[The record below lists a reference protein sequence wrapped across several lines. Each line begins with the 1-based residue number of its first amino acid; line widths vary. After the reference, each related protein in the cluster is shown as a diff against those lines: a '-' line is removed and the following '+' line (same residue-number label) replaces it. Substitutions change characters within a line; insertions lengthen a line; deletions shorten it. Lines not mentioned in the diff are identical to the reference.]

1 MILRQL
7 FIRGFGKWENATFAF
22 SPGFNLIEAPNEA
35 GKTTLLEALLAALYG
50 LKRDYVSQR
59 KYLPQYERYKPWTAK
74 AYGTVVEYEV
84 LGQVYRL
91 ERNLDRQK
99 DESRLYLLPEMAD
112 ITRQYP
118 QDKRR
123 ERNFVEG
130 QIGLNR
136 TLFEQVAI
144 LHPLPVEHA
153 DHLLD
158 HLRGLSAYGDETSV
172 APLVEALEREIRAI
186 GKTERGQTPYA
197 TVLRELRKATAEWER
212 AQQRAQ
218 RLRRLEQE
226 HREACQ
232 RLAEAERA
240 VAACEERLAHVRAEM
255 RRLDALR
262 AREQE
267 RQVLLERRQR
277 AAEALA
283 EWNDAV
289 EQLAQLDAAL
299 AEVRHA
305 AAYQPGDAERA
316 RELADRVARAE
327 QSAAEVEGRLS
338 AIREALK
345 ALEKGNAYTVDWS
358 AVSDADWQ
366 AYERAVERW
375 QEATARL
382 AQLGEESGQ
391 VPGAVDEA
399 ERAALRGALRALEAH
414 QAELRA
420 LKEKQAEAEGRRAAA
435 EAERAALRA
444 QQNQRRELARR
455 VAEKEGRL
463 RQLRERQARAS
474 GRGIRRVGL
483 ALGAAF
489 LALGGVLLLWQ
500 PLWGVLLAAIGVLGL
515 VAVGWYGRS
524 AAPADETRAVVDVL
538 TREWEAD
545 QAALAAL
552 PTEEEIARRAED
564 LERQMADAA
573 REAEE
578 VARLVRGKERAV
590 EQLLAQWN
598 CADAEAFYALY
609 HEALREADER
619 ERLRLLRDELQ
630 RQKAR
635 AWETLAACLEAWGVT
650 PEADDPVGQAARLRA
665 ERSAYAE
672 DAAKR
677 EALAREQAVLHQ
689 RWTEVQ
695 AELEA
700 DRAALAAILARNGVD
715 TVEALAERDAAHR
728 RWTALMVAR
737 SSAAER
743 LEALKREA
751 DGAAREAALV
761 KVEEALALLSGAATA
776 AGEAEPDP
784 TGTDEA
790 ECEGRTVPPSPLKAS
805 GETDAVARISARLE
819 ALRREEEALKEEL
832 SRHAAERDRLRA
844 AASRL
849 QGEMAALEGDGPELA
864 DLRSRLDVLG
874 AEVRRLDDK
883 REALE
888 RGLALLREVAK
899 AMHRDVAPILN
910 RHASEVMA
918 RITAGRYDVRVN
930 PNERMAITAIE
941 QETQS
946 ARPQDVLSRGT
957 SDQLYFALR
966 VALLKRFSYR
976 TPLPALLDD
985 SFAHYDD
992 ERLLRALAYLGEL
1005 AKTHQVLLFTCRD
1018 RERAALREL
1027 GIPFTA
1033 IPLVREPV
1041 RAVQDA

>member
-7 FIRGFGKWENATFAF
+7 FIRGFGKWENATFTF

-136 TLFEQVAI
+136 TLFEQVAV

-158 HLRGLSAYGDETSV
+158 HLRGLSAIGDETSV

-186 GKTERGQTPYA
+186 GKTDRGQTPYA
-197 TVLRELRKATAEWER
+197 TVLREMREVTAEWER
-212 AQQRAQ
+212 AQQRAE

-226 HREACQ
+226 HREARQ

-277 AAEALA
+277 AAEALS
-283 EWNDAV
+283 EWTDAV
-289 EQLAQLDAAL
+289 EHLSQLDKAL
-299 AEVRHA
+299 AEVSHA

-316 RELADRVARAE
+316 RELAERVARAE
-327 QSAAEVEGRLS
+327 QSAAELEGRLS
-338 AIREALK
+338 AIREALE
-345 ALEKGNAYTVDWS
+345 ALEERNAFTVDWG

-382 AQLGEESGQ
+382 AQLGGEYGQ
-391 VPGAVDEA
+391 TPSPVDQA

-420 LKEKQAEAEGRRAAA
+420 LKERQAEAERRRAAA

-474 GRGIRRVGL
+474 GKGIRRVGL
-483 ALGAAF
+483 ALGAAI
-489 LALGGVLLLWQ
+489 LTLGGALLLWQ
-500 PLWGVLLAAIGVLGL
+500 PLWGVLLAAIGVLEL

-524 AAPADETRAVVDVL
+524 AAPANETRAVLDVL

-552 PTEEEIARRAED
+552 PTEEEIARREAD

-578 VARLVRGKERAV
+578 AARLVRGKERAV

-609 HEALREADER
+609 HEALREADEG
-619 ERLRLLRDELQ
+619 ERKRLLRDELQ
-630 RQKAR
+630 RQKAN
-635 AWETLAACLEAWGVT
+635 AWETLATCLAAWGVT

-665 ERSAYAE
+665 ERNAYAE
-672 DAAKR
+672 AAAKR
-677 EALAREQAVLHQ
+677 EALAREQAILHQ
-689 RWTEVQ
+689 RWTEVR

-700 DRAALAAILARNGVD
+700 DRAALADILARNGVD
-715 TVEALAERDAAHR
+715 TVEELARRAAEHR
-728 RWTALMVAR
+728 RWTELMAAR

-743 LEALKREA
+743 LEALRREA
-751 DGAAREAALV
+751 DGAAREAALAA
-761 KVEEALALLSGAATA
+761 VEEALASLSAAAAAEGDTA
-776 AGEAEPDP
+776 SGHAEAQEADGDAPDP
-784 TGTDEA
+784 VPAGGS
-790 ECEGRTVPPSPLKAS
+790 EGA
-805 GETDAVARISARLE
+805 GDALARISVRLE

-849 QGEMAALEGDGPELA
+849 QGEMAALESEGPGPA
-864 DLRSRLDVLG
+864 DLRSRLDALH
-874 AEVRRLDDK
+874 AEARRLDDK

-888 RGLALLREVAK
+888 RGLALLREVAQTV
-899 AMHRDVAPILN
+899 HRDVAPVLN
-910 RHASEVMA
+910 RYAAEVMA
-918 RITAGRYDVRVN
+918 RITAGRYDVRIN

-992 ERLLRALAYLGEL
+992 ERLMRALAYLGEL

-1018 RERAALREL
+1018 RERAFLRQL

-1033 IPLVREPV
+1033 IPLARDPV
-1041 RAVQDA
+1041 SAARDA

>member
-1 MILRQL
+1 MIVRQL
-7 FIRGFGKWENATFAF
+7 FIRGFGKWENATFTF

-59 KYLPQYERYKPWTAK
+59 KFLPQYERYKPWTAK

-99 DESRLYLLPEMAD
+99 DESRLFLLPEMAD

-118 QDKRR
+118 QDRRR

-136 TLFEQVAI
+136 TLFEQVAV

-158 HLRGLSAYGDETSV
+158 HLRGLSAFGDETSV

-186 GKTERGQTPYA
+186 GKTDRGQTPYA
-197 TVLRELRKATAEWER
+197 VVLREMREVTAEWER
-212 AQQRAQ
+212 AQQRAA
-218 RLRRLEQE
+218 RLRALEQE
-226 HREACQ
+226 HRRVRTQ
-232 RLAEAERA
+232 LAEVERV
-240 VAACEERLAHVRAEM
+240 VAACEERLARVRAEM

-267 RQVLLERRQR
+267 RQVLLERHQR
-277 AAEALA
+277 AVAALA
-283 EWNDAV
+283 EWNEAV
-289 EQLAQLDAAL
+289 EQLAQLDKAL
-299 AEVRHA
+299 AEVSHA
-305 AAYQPGDAERA
+305 AAYRPGDAERA

-327 QSAAEVEGRLS
+327 QAVAEWEARLAAVT
-338 AIREALK
+338 EALK
-345 ALEKGNAYTVDWS
+345 ELEKDTPFTVDWL
-358 AVSDADWQ
+358 AVSAADWQ

-382 AQLGEESGQ
+382 AQVGEEKGHA
-391 VPGAVDEA
+391 PGAVDQG

-420 LKEKQAEAEGRRAAA
+420 LKERLAEAQRRRAAF
-435 EAERAALRA
+435 EARRAALRD
-444 QQNQRRELARR
+444 QQQQRADLARR
-455 VAEKEGRL
+455 VADKEVRL
-463 RQLRERQARAS
+463 RELRQRQARS
-474 GRGIRRVGL
+474 GGKGIRRVGF

-489 LALGGVLLLWQ
+489 LALGGALALWR
-500 PLWGVLLAAIGVLGL
+500 PLWGVLLAALGL
-515 VAVGWYGRS
+515 AGLATGLRFR
-524 AAPADETRAVVDVL
+524 AAANGEETRAVLELL

-545 QAALAAL
+545 RQALATL
-552 PTEEEIARRAED
+552 PTEDELARDDAE
-564 LERQMADAA
+564 LERQITEAT

-578 VARLVRGKERAV
+578 TARLVRGKERAV

-598 CADAEAFYALY
+598 CADAEDFYALY
-609 HEALREADER
+609 HDTLREADER
-619 ERLRLLRDELQ
+619 ERQRLLREELQ
-630 RQKAR
+630 RQKGR
-635 AWETLAACLEAWGVT
+635 AWETLAALLAAWGVV
-650 PEADDPVGQAARLRA
+650 PEARDPVGQAERLRI
-665 ERSAYAE
+665 ERNAYAE
-672 DAAKR
+672 AEAKR
-677 EALAREQAVLHQ
+677 AALERERAALEQ
-689 RWTEVQ
+689 RLAEVR

-700 DRAALAAILARNGVD
+700 DRAALADILARNGVK
-715 TVEALAERDAAHR
+715 TVEALAERAAAHR
-728 RWTALMVAR
+728 RWTALTAAR
-737 SSAAER
+737 SSVAER
-743 LEALKREA
+743 LEAL
-751 DGAAREAALV
+751 AREGDGRARQAALAE
-761 KVEEALALLSGAATA
+761 VEEALASLSGVAAA
-776 AGEAEPDP
+776 EGEPASGQDVGEEAEEDP
-784 TGTDEA
+784 HAQDSASRGA
-790 ECEGRTVPPSPLKAS
+790 EER
-805 GETDAVARISARLE
+805 VARISARLV

-832 SRHAAERDRLRA
+832 SRHAADRDRLRA
-844 AASRL
+844 DASRL
-849 QGEMAALEGDGPELA
+849 QGEMAALEGDGPGPA
-864 DLRSRLDVLG
+864 DLRSRLEALR
-874 AEVRRLDDK
+874 AEARRLDDR

-899 AMHRDVAPILN
+899 TVHRDVAPVLN
-910 RHASEVMA
+910 RLASEVMA
-918 RITAGRYDVRVN
+918 HITAGRYDVRVN
-930 PNERMAITAIE
+930 PNERMAVMAIE

-946 ARPQDVLSRGT
+946 ARSQDALSRGT

-985 SFAHYDD
+985 SFAHYDN
-992 ERLLRALAYLGEL
+992 ERLRRALAYMGEL

-1018 RERAALREL
+1018 RERAVLREL

-1041 RAVQDA
+1041 RAVALTSKS

>member
-1 MILRQL
+1 MIVRQL
-7 FIRGFGKWENATFAF
+7 FIRGFGKWENATFTF

-74 AYGTVVEYEV
+74 TYGTVVEYEV

-136 TLFEQVAI
+136 TLFEQVAV

-158 HLRGLSAYGDETSV
+158 HLRGLSAFGDETSV

-186 GKTERGQTPYA
+186 GKTDRGQTPYA
-197 TVLRELRKATAEWER
+197 TVLREMREVTAEWER
-212 AQQRAQ
+212 AQERAA

-226 HREACQ
+226 HRTVREQ
-232 RLAEAERA
+232 LAAAERA
-240 VAACEERLAHVRAEM
+240 VAACEERLARVRADM

-277 AAEALA
+277 ASAALG
-283 EWNDAV
+283 EWNEAV
-289 EQLAQLDAAL
+289 EHLAQLDQAL
-299 AEVRHA
+299 SEVRHA

-316 RELADRVARAE
+316 RELAERVARAE
-327 QSAAEVEGRLS
+327 QNVAELEGRLS
-338 AIREALK
+338 AIREALE
-345 ALEKGNAYTVDWS
+345 ALEEGSAFTVDWG

-375 QEATARL
+375 QEAVARL
-382 AQLGEESGQ
+382 AQLGGEYGQ
-391 VPGAVDEA
+391 TPSPVDQA

-420 LKEKQAEAEGRRAAA
+420 LKERQAEAERRRAAI
-435 EAERAALRA
+435 EAERTALRA
-444 QQNQRRELARR
+444 KQQQRRDLAQR

-474 GRGIRRVGL
+474 GKGIRRVGL
-483 ALGAAF
+483 ALGAAI
-489 LALGGVLLLWQ
+489 LTLGGALLLWQ
-500 PLWGVLLAAIGVLGL
+500 PLWGGLLAVIGALGL
-515 VAVGWYGRS
+515 VMAWWWRARTTES
-524 AAPADETRAVVDVL
+524 AKEARDVL
-538 TREWEAD
+538 DLLAREWEAD

-552 PTEEEIARRAED
+552 PTEDDLARYDAD

-578 VARLVRGKERAV
+578 IARLVRGKERAV

-609 HEALREADER
+609 HEALREADEG
-619 ERLRLLRDELQ
+619 ERKRLLRDELQ
-630 RQKAR
+630 RQKAD
-635 AWETLAACLEAWGVT
+635 AWETLAACLAAWGV
-650 PEADDPVGQAARLRA
+650 PPDAQDPVGQAERLRT
-665 ERSAYAE
+665 ERNAYAE
-672 DAAKR
+672 AEAKR
-677 EALAREQAVLHQ
+677 AALEREHAALHQ
-689 RWTEVQ
+689 RWTELR

-700 DRAALAAILARNGVD
+700 DRAALADILARNRVN
-715 TVEALAERDAAHR
+715 TVEELARRAAEHR
-728 RWTALMVAR
+728 RWTELMAAR
-737 SSAAER
+737 SSAAQR
-743 LEALKREA
+743 LEALRREA
-751 DGAAREAALV
+751 DGAARQAALAA
-761 KVEEALALLSGAATA
+761 VEEALASLSAAAAAEGDTA
-776 AGEAEPDP
+776 SGHAEAQEADGDAPDP
-784 TGTDEA
+784 VPAGGS
-790 ECEGRTVPPSPLKAS
+790 EGA
-805 GETDAVARISARLE
+805 GDALARISARLE

-832 SRHAAERDRLRA
+832 SRHVAERDRLRE

-849 QGEMAALEGDGPELA
+849 QGEMAALESEGPGPA
-864 DLRSRLDVLG
+864 DLRSRLDALH
-874 AEVRRLDDK
+874 AEARRLDDK

-888 RGLALLREVAK
+888 RGLTLLREVAQTV
-899 AMHRDVAPILN
+899 HRDVAPVLN
-910 RHASEVMA
+910 RYAAEVMA
-918 RITAGRYDVRVN
+918 RITAGRYDVRIN
-930 PNERMAITAIE
+930 PNERMAVTAIE

-992 ERLLRALAYLGEL
+992 ERLMRALAYLGEL

-1018 RERAALREL
+1018 RERAFLRQL
-1027 GIPFTA
+1027 GIPYTA
-1033 IPLVREPV
+1033 IPLARDPV
-1041 RAVQDA
+1041 GAT